1 MAGRKQADKYKQM
14 FLRQTHS
21 DDISMQVEFAIEF
34 GDILVYF
41 IAVFYAVIV
50 LAVADLARRKMN
62 WGSEFTRRIVHLFAG
77 IAIWTVP
84 YYPHPWVATLVA
96 LTFVVMLALANH
108 ERFSRFFEAMAR
120 PEDLEHGSVRGPL
133 WYAVSITILTAAF
146 TVTGYDNLY
155 FIAAAAIHIMMFG
168 DGMGAPIGI
177 RYGTNSTRV
186 IFGSK
191 RSLQGCVAV
200 FVFGFLGALLA
211 FWFFGIVNYGI
222 FVSGGNILWIQ
233 MMVLALIGACTA
245 TIVEAISPK
254 GMDNILLP
262 LITCVVILF
271 AGMAMSLVTF

>member
-1 MAGRKQADKYKQM
+1 MYKSG
-14 FLRQTHS
+14 T
-21 DDISMQVEFAIEF
+21 DMQVVFSIDLS
-34 GDILVYF
+34 DILVYF
-41 IAVFYAVIV
+41 IAIAYATMI
-50 LAVADLARRKMN
+50 LTIADIARKKRN
-62 WGSEFTRRIVHLFAG
+62 LGSEVTRRIVHIFAG

-108 ERFSRFFEAMAR
+108 ERFSKFFEAMAR

-133 WYAVSITILTAAF
+133 WYAVSITILTASF
-146 TVTGYDNLY
+146 TFTGYDNLY

-168 DGMGAPIGI
+168 DGMGAPIGM
-177 RYGTNSTRV
+177 RYGTNSTRI

-211 FWFFGIVNYGI
+211 FWFFGIVNYGV

-233 MMVLALIGACTA
+233 MILLALIGACTA

-254 GMDNILLP
+254 GTDNILLP
-262 LITCVVILF
+262 LITCVVMVF
-271 AGMAMSLVTF
+271 AGMALGVVSF

>member
-1 MAGRKQADKYKQM
+1 V
-14 FLRQTHS
+14 
-21 DDISMQVEFAIEF
+21 QVEFAIEF
-34 GDILVYF
+34 TDIVVYF
-41 IAVFYAVIV
+41 IAVIYAVII
-50 LAVADLARRKMN
+50 LIAADLARRKMN

-108 ERFSRFFEAMAR
+108 ERFSKFFEAMAR

-146 TVTGYDNLY
+146 TFSGYDNLY

-168 DGMGAPIGI
+168 DGMSAPIGM
-177 RYGTNSTRV
+177 RYGANSTRV
-186 IFGSK
+186 IFGSN
-191 RSLQGCVAV
+191 RSLPGSVAV
-200 FVFGFLGALLA
+200 LIFGFLGALLA
-211 FWFFGIVNYGI
+211 FWFFGIVNYGV

-233 MMVLALIGACTA
+233 MVPLALVGAVTG

-254 GMDNILLP
+254 GIDNILLP
-262 LITCVVILF
+262 LTTCIIMLLFGMTIGVVVF
-271 AGMAMSLVTF
+271 

>member
-1 MAGRKQADKYKQM
+1 V
-14 FLRQTHS
+14 
-21 DDISMQVEFAIEF
+21 QVEFAIEF
-34 GDILVYF
+34 TDIVVYF
-41 IAVFYAVIV
+41 IAVIYAVII
-50 LAVADLARRKMN
+50 LIAADLARRKMN

-108 ERFSRFFEAMAR
+108 ERFSKFFEAMAR

-146 TVTGYDNLY
+146 TFSGYDNLY

-168 DGMGAPIGI
+168 DGMSAPIGM
-177 RYGTNSTRV
+177 RYGANSTRV
-186 IFGSK
+186 IFGSN
-191 RSLQGCVAV
+191 RSLPGSVAV
-200 FVFGFLGALLA
+200 LIFGFLGALLA
-211 FWFFGIVNYGI
+211 FWFFGIVNYGV

-233 MMVLALIGACTA
+233 MVPLALVGAVTG

-254 GMDNILLP
+254 GTDNILLP
-262 LITCVVILF
+262 LTTCIIMLLFGMTIGVVVF
-271 AGMAMSLVTF
+271 

>member
-1 MAGRKQADKYKQM
+1 
-14 FLRQTHS
+14 
-21 DDISMQVEFAIEF
+21 MQVEFAIEF
-34 GDILVYF
+34 TDIVVYF
-41 IAVFYAVIV
+41 IAVIYAVII
-50 LAVADLARRKMN
+50 LIAADLARRKMN

-108 ERFSRFFEAMAR
+108 ERFSKFFEAMAR

-146 TVTGYDNLY
+146 TFSGYDNLY

-168 DGMGAPIGI
+168 DGMSAPIGM
-177 RYGTNSTRV
+177 RYGANSTRV
-186 IFGSK
+186 IFGSN
-191 RSLQGCVAV
+191 RSLPGSVAV
-200 FVFGFLGALLA
+200 LIFGFLGALLA
-211 FWFFGIVNYGI
+211 FWFFGIVNYGV

-233 MMVLALIGACTA
+233 MVPLALVGAVTG

-254 GMDNILLP
+254 GIDNILLP
-262 LITCVVILF
+262 LTTCIIMLLFGMTIGVVVF
-271 AGMAMSLVTF
+271 